1 MARVPRNTAPAARV
15 PLLPTRGQCLRAAPQ
30 ESAAMNTPPPN
41 ARAARPT
48 DRAFSRIQ
56 PLHEASVA
64 YRDAVRAADRAL
76 DAIGRILSVDS
87 QQDLS
92 EGSVWWLAQNDIA
105 VRESLLRLTAAM
117 QDLKGLAEKQG
128 AAAVA
133 ETSSLMALTRWV
145 GKVSTEGDATMP
157 QVDGPSTRR
166 NV

>member
-1 MARVPRNTAPAARV
+1 
-15 PLLPTRGQCLRAAPQ
+15 
-30 ESAAMNTPPPN
+30 MNTPPPST
-41 ARAARPT
+41 RTARPS

-64 YRDAVRAADRAL
+64 YRDAVRAADRAFE
-76 DAIGRILSVDS
+76 AIGRILTVDP

-145 GKVSTEGDATMP
+145 GKVSTDGETSALRGDDPKERAG
-157 QVDGPSTRR
+157 Q
-166 NV
+166 

>member
-1 MARVPRNTAPAARV
+1 
-15 PLLPTRGQCLRAAPQ
+15 
-30 ESAAMNTPPPN
+30 MNTPPPN
-41 ARAARPT
+41 ARTARPS

-64 YRDAVRAADRAL
+64 YRDAVRAADRAFE
-76 DAIGRILSVDS
+76 AIGRILTVDP

-145 GKVSTEGDATMP
+145 GKASIDGDGMP
-157 QVDGPSTRR
+157 PRIDDASARR
-166 NV
+166 DA

>member
-1 MARVPRNTAPAARV
+1 
-15 PLLPTRGQCLRAAPQ
+15 
-30 ESAAMNTPPPN
+30 MNTPPPST
-41 ARAARPT
+41 RTARPS

-64 YRDAVRAADRAL
+64 YRDAVRAADRAFA
-76 DAIGRILSVDS
+76 AIGRILTVDP

-145 GKVSTEGDATMP
+145 GKVSSDGETPAPRGDDSPERA
-157 QVDGPSTRR
+157 GA
-166 NV
+166 

>member
-1 MARVPRNTAPAARV
+1 
-15 PLLPTRGQCLRAAPQ
+15 
-30 ESAAMNTPPPN
+30 MNTPPHN
-41 ARAARPT
+41 SRSART
-48 DRAFSRIQ
+48 SDRAFSRIQ

-64 YRDAVRAADRAL
+64 YRDAVRAADRACE
-76 DAIGRILSVDS
+76 AIGRILTADP

-145 GKVSTEGDATMP
+145 GKVSTEADGGTLLPDDPTARRGD
-157 QVDGPSTRR
+157 
-166 NV
+166 

>member
-1 MARVPRNTAPAARV
+1 
-15 PLLPTRGQCLRAAPQ
+15 
-30 ESAAMNTPPPN
+30 MNTPPPN
-41 ARAARPT
+41 ARSTRPS

-64 YRDAVRAADRAL
+64 YRDAVRAADRAFE
-76 DAIGRILSVDS
+76 AIGRILTVDS

-92 EGSVWWLAQNDIA
+92 EGSVWWLAKNDIA

-133 ETSSLMALTRWV
+133 ETSSLIALTRWV
-145 GKVSTEGDATMP
+145 DKVATEDAALP
-157 QVDGPSTRR
+157 PR
-166 NV
+166 NNDPAARQDA

>member
-1 MARVPRNTAPAARV
+1 
-15 PLLPTRGQCLRAAPQ
+15 
-30 ESAAMNTPPPN
+30 MNTPPPN
-41 ARAARPT
+41 ARSARPS

-64 YRDAVRAADRAL
+64 YRDAVRAADRAFE
-76 DAIGRILSVDS
+76 AIGRILAVDP

-145 GKVSTEGDATMP
+145 GKVSTEGESGAPRMDE
-157 QVDGPSTRR
+157 PSVGRGK
-166 NV
+166 

>member
-1 MARVPRNTAPAARV
+1 
-15 PLLPTRGQCLRAAPQ
+15 
-30 ESAAMNTPPPN
+30 MNTPPPN
-41 ARAARPT
+41 ARSARPT
-48 DRAFSRIQ
+48 ERAFSRVQ

-64 YRDAVRAADRAL
+64 YRDAVRAADRACE
-76 DAIGRILSVDS
+76 AIGRVLSVDP

-117 QDLKGLAEKQG
+117 QELRVIAEKQG

-145 GKVSTEGDATMP
+145 GKAAVDADLASP
-157 QVDGPSTRR
+157 RPDDLPVRR
-166 NV
+166 EA

>member
-1 MARVPRNTAPAARV
+1 
-15 PLLPTRGQCLRAAPQ
+15 
-30 ESAAMNTPPPN
+30 MNTPPPN
-41 ARAARPT
+41 VRAARPS

-64 YRDAVRAADRAL
+64 YRDAVRAADRAFE
-76 DAIGRILSVDS
+76 AIGRILTVDP

-117 QDLKGLAEKQG
+117 QELKGLAEKQG

-145 GKVSTEGDATMP
+145 GKVSTEA
-157 QVDGPSTRR
+157 DGVTSRSEDVSARR
-166 NV
+166 DV